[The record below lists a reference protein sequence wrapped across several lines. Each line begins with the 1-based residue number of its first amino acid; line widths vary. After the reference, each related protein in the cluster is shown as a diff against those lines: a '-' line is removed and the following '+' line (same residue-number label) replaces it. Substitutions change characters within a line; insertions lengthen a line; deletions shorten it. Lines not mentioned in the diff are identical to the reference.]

1 MTWTAASPAPGRG
14 PAPARVDAV
23 MVTKSACSQVF
34 QKSSCIDLPS
44 VASAGRSQEGRP
56 GWRWVPGRAMSAW
69 AGHGTTGQSAADHC
83 APAGRAA
90 RCRPAVGLV
99 PRVRFS
105 EPESPA
111 GGERRRVVERRDD
124 GLAPG
129 EADNPGATRGAPA
142 AAVPGPAGDPAAD
155 LGVVVCDVD
164 ATSSVP
170 VHGLRWPSRP
180 ELPIDVRTGAT
191 PSPVGQADD
200 RPNGRGMDRSC
211 GPACRRDIG
220 AAEGRYPG
228 LSRFVTTVVERSPPP
243 SGVVVGLV
251 PVLVTLEGFSYAGQD
266 NPMAMGAFR
275 RASEGVTPAN
285 HEKHSSGPS
294 GLPTLGGI
302 AGGGALG
309 KQGKGGMNADFRTG

>member
-1 MTWTAASPAPGRG
+1 MLFGEPLSGGLSGGPTGRPVSWLPAWSRPDARSACDRACPMTRTAASPAPGRG

-34 QKSSCIDLPS
+34 QRSSCIDLPS

-56 GWRWVPGRAMSAW
+56 GWRWVPVRAMSAW
-69 AGHGTTGQSAADHC
+69 AGHGTTGQSAADHR
-83 APAGRAA
+83 APAGHAA

-99 PRVRFS
+99 PRSRFS
-105 EPESPA
+105 EPERRGRASGGA
-111 GGERRRVVERRDD
+111 SVRGRASGGERQGASVRGRASGGERRRVVERRDD

-129 EADNPGATRGAPA
+129 EADDPGATRGAPA

-228 LSRFVTTVVERSPPP
+228 
-243 SGVVVGLV
+243 
-251 PVLVTLEGFSYAGQD
+251 
-266 NPMAMGAFR
+266 
-275 RASEGVTPAN
+275 
-285 HEKHSSGPS
+285 
-294 GLPTLGGI
+294 
-302 AGGGALG
+302 
-309 KQGKGGMNADFRTG
+309 